1 LKRRE
6 YLLFID
12 DIYEE
17 KTRKMGEKRSEQKP
31 WGTKKLGQARI

>member
-1 LKRRE
+1 MIFMRK
-6 YLLFID
+6 
-12 DIYEE
+12 